1 MVCSKPVMMAIQLS
15 LSMSVSLQTGD
26 GERRPDAR
34 ACTRGGLRP
43 ALEPMTS
50 CPRCGWTLCALV
62 VLGRAVRHHAVLLN
76 SPGAGR
82 EVVRGALNGA
92 GGGLVGHSYREATI
106 FTAAICWY
114 LQVAGHALRTALGVG
129 ARGQHGAVVAR
140 AGVCPRCR
148 VPNAEVPHV
157 FSTSY
162 SNRHGAAGT
171 AGFSLLRWVRSRGK
185 GSGGIRS
192 GCRRRARRHTR
203 SSHGGALV
211 EGSNGVFTS
220 GRPPVPSRWGSSV
233 VGIGV
238 DAFGTIISPA
248 SFVLGP

>member
-1 MVCSKPVMMAIQLS
+1 MMAIQLS
-15 LSMSVSLQTGD
+15 LSMSASSQTGD

-92 GGGLVGHSYREATI
+92 GGGLVGHSDREATI

-148 VPNAEVPHV
+148 RRTRRSRTD
-157 FSTSY
+157 STSY
-162 SNRHGAAGT
+162 SNWHCAAGT
-171 AGFSLLRWVRSRGK
+171 AGSSLLRWRGRVARAVGAFAVGAVGERGVIRGAPMVGRSLQAQMASSRSAAPQCRLAGAARWWASVPVH
-185 GSGGIRS
+185 SGG
-192 GCRRRARRHTR
+192 
-203 SSHGGALV
+203 
-211 EGSNGVFTS
+211 
-220 GRPPVPSRWGSSV
+220 
-233 VGIGV
+233 
-238 DAFGTIISPA
+238 
-248 SFVLGP
+248 